1 MVRLHAGSQQHP
13 HHSSELEAG
22 QFAPSLSVGKSVAY
36 PYVDGPPPALT
47 HAMPQHHATGAETS
61 AAAGLSFGKS
71 ITFQH
76 VGGASPTPP
85 HAMANSQPGKLK
97 VIGQMCHC

>member
-1 MVRLHAGSQQHP
+1 MGGA
-13 HHSSELEAG
+13 SSAS
-22 QFAPSLSVGKSVAY
+22 A
-36 PYVDGPPPALT
+36 
-47 HAMPQHHATGAETS
+47 HAMPQHHATGAGTS

-85 HAMANSQPGKLK
+85 HAITNSLPGELT
-97 VIGQMCHC
+97 VTA